1 MEFASFAK
9 ADGELDPGALEVE
22 LQWNQGE
29 TFLIQVNPKLVD
41 LTPMGEQAPDPQGV
55 VVEVG
60 PRMACLLYTSP
71 SPRD

>member
-1 MEFASFAK
+1 M
-9 ADGELDPGALEVE
+9 E

-29 TFLIQVNPKLVD
+29 PFLIQVNPQLVD

-60 PRMACLLYTSP
+60 PRMAVGRNVHVVQLHLAIADQAEAIPQVGLSCP
-71 SPRD
+71 D